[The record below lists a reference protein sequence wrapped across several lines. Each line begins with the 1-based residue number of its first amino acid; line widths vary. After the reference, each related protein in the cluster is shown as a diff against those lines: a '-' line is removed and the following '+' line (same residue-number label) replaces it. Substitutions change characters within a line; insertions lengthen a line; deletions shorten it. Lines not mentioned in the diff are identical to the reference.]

1 MKLLVLGAT
10 GGTGRQ
16 VVTHALDAGHDVTIL
31 VRNRGQAGLAPPRLR
46 IVDGDVRNLTQL
58 GEAIRGQEAVIST
71 LGRGKSFKSENVI
84 AESVP
89 AILAAMQSQD
99 IKRLLFTSAIG
110 VGDTFRDASLPMKIF
125 ARTLLR
131 GIYADKIIGDDLIRK
146 SGLDWTI
153 VQPVGLTD
161 GPLTKRYRVGEHLPL
176 SGLASI
182 SRADTAHFIV
192 DRIADQSTF
201 KKTLIVAN

>member
-1 MKLLVLGAT
+1 VKLLVLGGT
-10 GGTGRQ
+10 SGTGRHVVIQALEKGHQ
-16 VVTHALDAGHDVTIL
+16 VTVLARDRTK
-31 VRNRGQAGLAPPRLR
+31 AGLEHEHLR
-46 IVDGDVRNLTQL
+46 FADGDVRNAQAL
-58 GEAIRGQEAVIST
+58 GEAMAGQQAVVSAI
-71 LGRGKSFKSENVI
+71 GRGRSFKSENLI
-84 AESVP
+84 ADSVP
-89 AILAAMQSQD
+89 GVLAGMQSHQ

-110 VGDTFRDASLPMKIF
+110 VGDTFRDAPLPMKIF

-131 GIYADKIIGDDLIRK
+131 GIYADKIIGDEMIRK

-176 SGLASI
+176 SGLATI

-192 DRIADQSTF
+192 DRLDDPSTF
-201 KKTLIVAN
+201 GKTLVLAN